1 MERKSVNGMNI
12 DDLGGNMS
20 YEFREVIC
28 PYCQHRFMIH
38 KVECGVRFCD
48 YKDKLTGKKMYVE
61 KCPNCEKFLFA
72 IENILEG
79 IKEDDDRVIEVG
91 FK

>member
-1 MERKSVNGMNI
+1 MA
-12 DDLGGNMS
+12 

-28 PYCQHRFMIH
+28 PYCKHQFMFH
-38 KVECGVRFCD
+38 KIECGVRFCD
-48 YKDKLTGKKMYVE
+48 YKDKITGKKMYVE
-61 KCPNCEKFLFA
+61 ICPNCGNFLLA

-79 IKEDDDRVIEVG
+79 IKKDDDRVIKVM